1 MQILRAYDSWLL
13 FSNLSR
19 FSAAAGRKA
28 GLQGRRAQVLPTL
41 GKRSTLRC
49 YLLPI
54 LREKRRT
61 PSSTDHPVK
70 AGVGEG
76 TMPCLKPA
84 QPLSP
89 RSRSA
94 LVSNLRSS
102 SHPTMLSCSR
112 EILKQFSRKLLSSAS
127 SQRTVSGKSNELNLN
142 TFQVSK
148 KYLHSPKLWYR
159 LLLCE

>member
-1 MQILRAYDSWLL
+1 MAALLQLEQILGCCWSQ
-13 FSNLSR
+13 SR
-19 FSAAAGRKA
+19 STGKKSTSSANAGREEHIA
-28 GLQGRRAQVLPTL
+28 V
-41 GKRSTLRC
+41 
-49 YLLPI
+49 LLPI

-70 AGVGEG
+70 VGVGEEGGGG

-112 EILKQFSRKLLSSAS
+112 EILKQFSRKLLSRAS
-127 SQRTVSGKSNELNLN
+127 SAHSQRKIQRSESEYFSSFQKIL
-142 TFQVSK
+142 TFPHTLV
-148 KYLHSPKLWYR
+148 LTAPL
-159 LLLCE
+159 

>member
-1 MQILRAYDSWLL
+1 MQILRAYDSALL
-13 FSNLSR
+13 QLEPIFGSCWSQSR
-19 FSAAAGRKA
+19 STGKKSTSSANAGREEHIA
-28 GLQGRRAQVLPTL
+28 VLV
-41 GKRSTLRC
+41 
-49 YLLPI
+49 PI

-70 AGVGEG
+70 AGVGEEGGGG

-127 SQRTVSGKSNELNLN
+127 SAHSQRKIQRSESE
-142 TFQVSK
+142 
-148 KYLHSPKLWYR
+148 
-159 LLLCE
+159 

>member
-28 GLQGRRAQVLPTL
+28 GLQGGRAQVLPTL
-41 GKRSTLRC
+41 GKRSTLQC

-70 AGVGEG
+70 AGVGEEGGGG

-127 SQRTVSGKSNELNLN
+127 SAENPTI
-142 TFQVSK
+142 
-148 KYLHSPKLWYR
+148 
-159 LLLCE
+159 

>member
-1 MQILRAYDSWLL
+1 MAALLQLEQILGSCW
-13 FSNLSR
+13 SQSR
-19 FSAAAGRKA
+19 SSGKKSTSSANS
-28 GLQGRRAQVLPTL
+28 
-41 GKRSTLRC
+41 GKKEHIAV
-49 YLLPI
+49 LLPI

-70 AGVGEG
+70 AGVGEEGGGG

-127 SQRTVSGKSNELNLN
+127 SAHSQRKIQRTESEYFSSFQKILTFPQTLVSTAPL
-142 TFQVSK
+142 
-148 KYLHSPKLWYR
+148 
-159 LLLCE
+159 

>member
-41 GKRSTLRC
+41 GKRSTLQC

-70 AGVGEG
+70 AGVGEEGGRG

-127 SQRTVSGKSNELNLN
+127 SAHSQRKIQRYESE
-142 TFQVSK
+142 
-148 KYLHSPKLWYR
+148 
-159 LLLCE
+159 

>member
-1 MQILRAYDSWLL
+1 MAALLQLEQILGSCWSQYQST
-13 FSNLSR
+13 
-19 FSAAAGRKA
+19 GRKSTSSANA
-28 GLQGRRAQVLPTL
+28 GKKEHIAV
-41 GKRSTLRC
+41 
-49 YLLPI
+49 LLPI

-70 AGVGEG
+70 AGVGEEGGGG

-127 SQRTVSGKSNELNLN
+127 SAHSQRKIQRTESEYFSSFQKILTFPQTLVSTAPL
-142 TFQVSK
+142 
-148 KYLHSPKLWYR
+148 
-159 LLLCE
+159 

>member
-1 MQILRAYDSWLL
+1 M
-13 FSNLSR
+13 
-19 FSAAAGRKA
+19 
-28 GLQGRRAQVLPTL
+28 LPTANSK
-41 GKRSTLRC
+41 GKEEDTA
-49 YLLPI
+49 
-54 LREKRRT
+54 
-61 PSSTDHPVK
+61 SSTDHPVK
-70 AGVGEG
+70 AGVGEEGGGG

-127 SQRTVSGKSNELNLN
+127 SAHSQRKIQRYESEYFSSFQKIL
-142 TFQVSK
+142 TFPQTLV
-148 KYLHSPKLWYR
+148 LTAPL
-159 LLLCE
+159 